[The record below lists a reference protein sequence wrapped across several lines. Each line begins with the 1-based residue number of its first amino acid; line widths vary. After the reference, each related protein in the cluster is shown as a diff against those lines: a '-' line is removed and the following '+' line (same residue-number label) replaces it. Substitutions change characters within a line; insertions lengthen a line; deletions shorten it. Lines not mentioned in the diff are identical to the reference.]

1 MALISLREV
10 CLSFGAG
17 ALLDGAT
24 LHVERGDRIC
34 LLGRNGAG
42 KSSLLRIITG
52 ALKPDEGLVQREQ
65 GLRVSWLPQQ
75 VPSDLTGTVADV
87 VGAQVVSG
95 QQADVGEAHAV
106 EAVLSRLSLD
116 GESAV
121 ATLSAGLKRRV
132 LLARAL
138 AAQPDVLLLDEP
150 TNHLDIEAI
159 DWLEQF
165 LARSVQTLLFV
176 THDRSFVQKLAT
188 RIVELDR
195 GELYSFPGGY
205 AAFKNR
211 RQDVLEAEVDQN
223 ARLDKKLAK
232 EEAWLRRGVK
242 ARRARNE
249 GRVRALERLRKQR
262 QARRARMGNVRL
274 SVQEAERS
282 GKLVFE
288 TEKLS
293 VGYDPQQRVVDELS
307 TIVLRGDRIGI
318 IGPNNCG
325 KTTLLRGLLGQ
336 LEPLAGNLRVGTR
349 VELAYFDQLR
359 EQLDES
365 KTVAQN
371 VAAGDTVELRGQPC
385 HVLTYLQSFLFPP
398 ERARGSV
405 SALSGG
411 ERNRLM
417 LARLFLVPSNL
428 LVLDEPTN
436 DLDVETLELLEQQ
449 LIDYPGTVL
458 VVSHDRAF
466 LDNVVTSTLVFE
478 GQGKVVEYAG
488 GYSDWQKQRTAAAQP
503 SASEPPA
510 GLEPSAGRG
519 RKPKT
524 EKPRRLKFK
533 EQRELEVL
541 PATIEKLE
549 AEQEEL
555 HAKMADPA
563 FYQGAGPEIGAA
575 KSRLEQ
581 IGKELEETYAR
592 WQALDEIASAA
603 TT

>member
-1 MALISLREV
+1 MALISLPEV
-10 CLSFGAG
+10 SLSFGAG

-24 LHVERGDRIC
+24 LHIERGDRIC

-42 KSSLLRIITG
+42 KSSLLRLMTG
-52 ALKPDEGLVQREQ
+52 ELQPDEGVIQREQ
-65 GLRVSWLPQQ
+65 GVRVSWLPQQ
-75 VPSDLTGTVADV
+75 VPSDLDGTVADV
-87 VGAQVVSG
+87 VGAG
-95 QQADVGEAHAV
+95 ADSNKAVEGAAHTV

-116 GESAV
+116 GDAAV

-132 LLARAL
+132 LLAEAL

-150 TNHLDIEAI
+150 TNHLDIDAI

-165 LARSVQTLLFV
+165 LARFVQTLLFV

-195 GELYSFPGGY
+195 GVLYSFPGGY
-205 AAFKNR
+205 ARFKAR
-211 RQDVLEAEVDQN
+211 RLEQLEAEGEQN

-232 EEAWLRRGVK
+232 EEAWLRRGLK

-249 GRVRALERLRKQR
+249 GRVRALERLREQR
-262 QARRARMGNVRL
+262 NARRARMGRVRL
-274 SVQEAERS
+274 AVQEAERS

-288 TEKLS
+288 AKKLS
-293 VGYDPQQRVVDELS
+293 VGYEPDQPMVSELS
-307 TIVLRGDRIGI
+307 TIVLRGDRVGV

-336 LEPLAGNLRVGTR
+336 LEPLSGNLRLGTR

-359 EQLDES
+359 EQLDDE

-371 VAAGDTVELRGQPC
+371 VAAGDTVQLYGKPR

-398 ERARGSV
+398 ERARGPV

-411 ERNRLM
+411 ERNRLL

-478 GQGKVVEYAG
+478 GQGRVVEYAG
-488 GYSDWQKQRTAAAQP
+488 GYSDWQKQRGAVADLGGSEPAAAA
-503 SASEPPA
+503 ASS
-510 GLEPSAGRG
+510 GGRG

-524 EKPRRLKFK
+524 EKPRRLSFK

-541 PATIEKLE
+541 PATIEQLE
-549 AEQEEL
+549 AEQAAL
-555 HAKMADPA
+555 HDKMADPL
-563 FYQGAGPEIGAA
+563 FYQGAGAEIGAA
-575 KSRLEQ
+575 KHRLEQ
-581 IGKELEETYAR
+581 IGEELEAVYAR
-592 WQALDEIASAA
+592 WQELEEIASATA
-603 TT
+603 S